1 MDLTPR
7 VYRNGSKSTAQP
19 KNVVDTLNFE
29 VIDNALP
36 EEPQVIATAEVTAGY
51 IYGTSGRVS
60 IADTVG
66 VNRQSMHFHFTTAS
80 RRVIGT
86 SYTFA
91 KGRAEV
97 LMMYDTT
104 VFSLDRAVDEVPVVS
119 FELSGISK
127 VKPRGEGSFGTV
139 PSLGN
144 ILDPDYSLTGW
155 IDSNVAQS
163 QDKLQQ
169 DYAGARVAV
178 NAWVKNFKTS
188 EYLQADDINTD
199 WNDLDHPARIQAV
212 EADWSDSVYQVSD
225 IVAGSIT
232 PKVTMQTSDGTTKGT
247 IAMGSFS
254 VPIQYTLSKLSP
266 TRYSVFWVLP
276 IRYAYYAAS
285 QSYTLIPDS
294 TYDIDNYAFMDLVNK
309 ITLRLTGRMRS
320 VETTTLSYSLSSR
333 PGVTLDSPGKN
344 TAPFKISGSEAL
356 TLQTYWSSPSQ
367 LWTKEL
373 ARKLLLKYERGKYT
387 FTCEVSI
394 GWALQNNVHIGT
406 QMYVKTIGGDYVQRA
421 QPTGVKYNVP
431 FEVLTIE
438 KRFDGR
444 DFIYVLGMREV

>member
-7 VYRNGSKSTAQP
+7 VYRNGSKNTAQP

-36 EEPQVIATAEVTAGY
+36 EESQVIASKEITSGH
-51 IYGTSGRVS
+51 IYGTSAAVTLPVDSSQPSR
-60 IADTVG
+60 
-66 VNRQSMHFHFTTAS
+66 HFHFTTAS
-80 RRVIGT
+80 RHTAGAD
-86 SYTFA
+86 YTFA

-97 LMMYDTT
+97 LLMYDTT
-104 VFSLDRAVDEVPVVS
+104 TFTLDRPVDEIPVVS
-119 FELSGISK
+119 FELTGTSK
-127 VKPRGEGSFGTV
+127 VKPRGTGSFINYPTFE
-139 PSLGN
+139 N
-144 ILDPDYSLTGW
+144 MLDPNYNLVNWFNTASGVQ
-155 IDSNVAQS
+155 N
-163 QDKLQQ
+163 QDTLQQ
-169 DYAGARVAV
+169 DYVGARVAV

-188 EYLQADDINTD
+188 GYLQADDINTSWYD
-199 WNDLDHPARIQAV
+199 FGHPSRIQAT
-212 EADWSDSVYQVSD
+212 ETDWSDSAYQVAD
-225 IVAGSIT
+225 IVAGTIT
-232 PKVTMQTSDGTTKGT
+232 PKATLQMRNGSFTSTIVT
-247 IAMGSFS
+247 GSFS

-266 TRYSVFWVLP
+266 IKYSVSWVMP
-276 IRYAYYAAS
+276 VRYVYCAAS
-285 QSYTLIPDS
+285 RSYTLIPNS
-294 TYDIDNYAFMDLVNK
+294 TYDIDNYAFMDLVSK
-309 ITLRLTGRMRS
+309 ITLKLTGRLRS
-320 VETTTLSYSLSSR
+320 AETTTLSYSLSNR
-333 PGVTLDSPGKN
+333 PGVVVDSPGKN

-373 ARKLLLKYERGKYT
+373 AGKLLRKYERGKYT
-387 FTCEVSI
+387 FTCDVSI

-421 QPTGVKYNVP
+421 RPTGGKYNVL